1 MPAIMNTA
9 MPFLLIAAAAI
20 SALEPREIMEKVK
33 WQNSAIDDQVKIE
46 MKLIDASGEVKART
60 ATSYSKRKEKDKP
73 DLKKLI
79 RFHTPP
85 EMAKA
90 GVLTLE
96 KPVGDADQWMYIP
109 AVFTSRRVTSAN
121 RGDRYMGTDFSYEDV
136 VAIKTDQYDFKS
148 LGEESVDGVACIR
161 IEQTPKD
168 EKLKR
173 ESGYS
178 KTENWVDPAR
188 FFVLKSEYYDKSGAL
203 RKRYVASDV
212 KKYGEYYRAG
222 HVEMEDLKT
231 LHKTTIDY
239 RDRRIGSGVADKVF
253 SVRSLERGE

>member
-1 MPAIMNTA
+1 MNNLI
-9 MPFLLIAAAAI
+9 PYLLLAAASV

-46 MKLIDASGEVKART
+46 MKLIDASGDVKVRT
-60 ATSYSKRKEKDKP
+60 ATSYSKREEKDKP

-79 RFHTPP
+79 RFQSPP

-96 KPVGDADQWMYIP
+96 NPAGDADQWIYIP
-109 AVFTSRRVTSAN
+109 AVFSSRRIPSAN

-148 LGEESVDGVACIR
+148 LGNDTLDGVACIR
-161 IEQTPKD
+161 IEQTPRD
-168 EKLKR
+168 GKLKR

-178 KTENWVDPAR
+178 KTVNWVDPAR
-188 FFVLKSEYYDKSGAL
+188 FFVLKSEYYDNTGAL
-203 RKRYVASDV
+203 RKRYTASDV
-212 KKYGEYYRAG
+212 KKYGDLYRAG
-222 HVEMEDLKT
+222 HAEMEDLKT
-231 LHKTTIDY
+231 RHKTSMDY
-239 RDRRIGSGVADKVF
+239 RDRRIGSGIPDKVF
-253 SVRSLERGE
+253 SVRSLERGD